1 MRNPAISIAILIYS
15 FSPVGGAGHGQEKP
29 NAAPAIFVVA
39 VKGECLGDR
48 PFTIADGLARGMPV
62 PPNARNKII
71 LTRLAD
77 DPEARKE
84 AEKEFK
90 NSRAFRVVESLEEA
104 DLVFHLCSLYLDM
117 LAPNYYWNMA
127 VPNNRIAPGDMRVA
141 TQSAVVSVETLRR
154 RASVHPELLREAV
167 WRADTLT
174 PGRAPGNKLDSP
186 KDLVKLFLKEL
197 NQAPALAEKLAA
209 LPKPRLAVGSDMS
222 DKLHP
227 VLIGRRE
234 NGASPVRQSDAA
246 PRADNDAPLR
256 IETTLVLAPVSVI
269 DRDGKFVTGLTARNF
284 QLFED
289 GARQEITDFGGEE
302 TPLHVTLMLDVSGS
316 TQFDIEDIQDSAL
329 EFVGQLRQQDQVM
342 VVSFEGRVVVNLEFT
357 NSRDRLMRAI
367 LRTRTGEGTRLYDA
381 LHLTLTE
388 RLDKFQGRKA
398 ILLFTDGVDTMSKF
412 ADWKTVITSYE
423 EAGTLVY
430 PVRYDTLRDIYTS
443 ITPWA
448 RPGGTP
454 LPGKVKKDYET
465 ATKQLN
471 ELAIRTG
478 GRYYEV
484 KNINDTKLAFASIAE
499 ELRRQYW
506 LGYYPTNTERDGR
519 YRKIRVAVD
528 KPDVVI
534 RAREGYRATEGG
546 KGQSR

>member
-1 MRNPAISIAILIYS
+1 VRNTAISIAILIFS
-15 FSPVGGAGHGQEKP
+15 FCPVGGVGHGQEKP
-29 NAAPAIFVVA
+29 NAAPAVFVVA

-48 PFTIADGLARGMPV
+48 PFTIANGLARGMPV
-62 PPNARNKII
+62 PPSARDKII

-90 NSRAFRVVESLEEA
+90 NSRAFRVVESLEDA
-104 DLVFHLCSLYLDM
+104 DLVFHLCNLYLDM
-117 LAPNYYWNMA
+117 LAPSYYWNTPI
-127 VPNNRIAPGDMRVA
+127 PNNRIAPGDVRVA

-154 RASVHPELLREAV
+154 RASAHPDLLREAV

-197 NQAPALAEKLAA
+197 DEAPALAGKLAA
-209 LPKPRLAVGSDMS
+209 LPKPRLAGGSDMAERS
-222 DKLHP
+222 SP
-227 VLIGRRE
+227 VSIGRRE
-234 NGASPVRQSDAA
+234 SGASPAQKSDAA
-246 PRADNDAPLR
+246 PRADNDSPLR
-256 IETTLVLAPVSVI
+256 IETTLVLAPVSVM
-269 DRDGKFVTGLTARNF
+269 DRDGKFVTGLTPRNF

-302 TPLHVTLMLDVSGS
+302 TPLRVTLMLDVSGS
-316 TQFDIEDIQDSAL
+316 TRFGIEDIQDSAL
-329 EFVGQLRQQDQVM
+329 EFVDQLRRQDQVM
-342 VVSFEGRVVVNLEFT
+342 VVSFEGHVVVNAEFT
-357 NSRDRLMRAI
+357 NSRDRLLRAI

-398 ILLFTDGVDTMSKF
+398 ILLFTDGVDTMSRF
-412 ADWKTVITSYE
+412 ADWKTVIASYE
-423 EAGTLVY
+423 EAGAIVY
-430 PVRYDTLRDIYTS
+430 PVRYDTLGEIYAS
-443 ITPWA
+443 VTPWA
-448 RPGGTP
+448 KPGATP

-484 KNINDTKLAFASIAE
+484 KDVNDTKLAFADIAE

-506 LGYYPTNTERDGR
+506 LGYYPANTERDGR
-519 YRKIRVAVD
+519 YRKIRVTVD
-528 KPDVVI
+528 RPDVVI
-534 RAREGYRATEGG
+534 RAREGYRATAGG
-546 KGQSR
+546 KGQGR